1 MSADPERAVSGDSAV
16 LEDSAVSANGVNP
29 SVRATLLATEHWSLL
44 GSRSTTW
51 AEVMSRIS
59 IHLTVTS
66 AALVVLA
73 LVVQTTGFGRAF
85 EVLSIGLA
93 SGVLVLGTLTGIRVL
108 NASVDDLGFILG
120 MNRIR
125 AAYVNLDPGLADH
138 LITSAHDDHAG
149 LMRTYLMGARRSTL
163 SHVLGST
170 SMFMNVTNSIVAGIL
185 GALVSNAAGTS
196 DAVVAVIGS
205 VAFLAYFAGTLLLA
219 RRTFRQPPESAHFP
233 TPTP

>member
-1 MSADPERAVSGDSAV
+1 MSDDAEHSAVSKDRAVSAD
-16 LEDSAVSANGVNP
+16 GVNP
-29 SVRATLLATEHWSLL
+29 SVRATILATEHWSLL

-51 AEVMSRIS
+51 SEVMSRIT

-73 LVVQTTGFGRAF
+73 LVAQSTGFGPAF
-85 EVLSIGLA
+85 KVLSIGLA

-108 NASVDDLGFILG
+108 NASVDDGCFIVG

-125 AAYVNLDPGLADH
+125 AAYLELDPGLAKF
-138 LITSAHDDHAG
+138 LVTSAYDDQAG
-149 LMRTYLMGARRSTL
+149 VMGTYLMGTQRSVL

-185 GALVSNAAGTS
+185 GALVANAAG
-196 DAVVAVIGS
+196 ARAALVAVLGS
-205 VAFLAYFAGTLLLA
+205 AAFLAYFAGAVLTA
-219 RRTFRQPPESAHFP
+219 TRSFRRPPMPTHFP
-233 TPTP
+233 TPTR